1 MEEKEKC
8 IFMETGAEQYTR
20 AANLSVL

>member
-8 IFMETGAEQYTR
+8 IFMETGAEQFTR